1 MPAAFGTPNVWVPSW
16 MMNVIPHP
24 NRTGPDR
31 PMSDGAAAEW
41 PSFGGQQEIPLSD
54 QGHLS
59 PAVAEV
65 RAARRRRLL
74 PWLVAGAVVLLA
86 VVGAYLWLLNGQRA
100 PSAAELHPPQSSPAA
115 EFRLSDAEMR
125 ALRIDEV
132 HVQEFRAE
140 RMADGRIAY
149 NEDRS
154 TPVFSP
160 HNGRVVRVL
169 ARLGEEIEVGKALLE
184 LETTDLAGAAND
196 LLAAA
201 DAGNKARAT
210 LEQAQREERR
220 QNSLLAARAA
230 SQRDVEQAR
239 VAAVNAADDLRS
251 AEATVA
257 AARGKL
263 RVLGRTQEQIRRIEA
278 TRQVDAVVPVG
289 SPIAGTVVQRRVGP
303 GQWLSSGGSDPTFTI
318 ADLSTMWLVAA
329 VRERDAPLVRLDQP
343 VEVTVGAL
351 PDQRFDARVTSIGA
365 GLDPTTRRLTVR
377 AEVNDPEHLLK
388 PEMFATFHITFGEP
402 TRSIS
407 VPANAVVHRG
417 SEASVWVVLDGNR
430 FVRRGIATGMLVGDM
445 LQVTDGLNEGERVVT
460 HGALFIDRAARKD

>member
-1 MPAAFGTPNVWVPSW
+1 
-16 MMNVIPHP
+16 
-24 NRTGPDR
+24 
-31 PMSDGAAAEW
+31 MSDGAAAEW
-41 PSFGGQQEIPLSD
+41 PSFGGQQEISLSD

-59 PAVAEV
+59 PTVAEV
-65 RAARRRRLL
+65 RAAPRRRLL

-86 VVGAYLWLLNGQRA
+86 VVGAYLWLRNGQGA
-100 PSAAELHPPQSSPAA
+100 PSVAEPHQPESLPAA

-140 RMADGRIAY
+140 LMAEGRIAY

-160 HNGRVVRVL
+160 YNGRVVRVL
-169 ARLGEEIEVGKALLE
+169 ARLGEEIDVGKPLLE

-196 LLAAA
+196 LLSALDA
-201 DAGNKARAT
+201 DNKARAT

-220 QNSLLAARAA
+220 ENSLFAARAA
-230 SQRDVEQAR
+230 SQRDMEQAR
-239 VAAVNAADDLRS
+239 VAAANAAEDLRS
-251 AEATVA
+251 AEATLA
-257 AARGKL
+257 SARDKL

-303 GQWLSSGGSDPTFTI
+303 GQWLSSGGSDPIFTI

-329 VRERDAPLVRLDQP
+329 VRERDAPLIRLDQP

-365 GLDPTTRRLTVR
+365 GLDPTTRRLAVR
-377 AEVNDPEHLLK
+377 AEVTDPEHLLR
-388 PEMFATFHITFGEP
+388 PEMFAVCHITVGEP

-430 FVRRGIATGMLVGDM
+430 FVRRGITTGMLVRDM
-445 LQVTDGLNEGERVVT
+445 LQVTDGLQAGERVVT